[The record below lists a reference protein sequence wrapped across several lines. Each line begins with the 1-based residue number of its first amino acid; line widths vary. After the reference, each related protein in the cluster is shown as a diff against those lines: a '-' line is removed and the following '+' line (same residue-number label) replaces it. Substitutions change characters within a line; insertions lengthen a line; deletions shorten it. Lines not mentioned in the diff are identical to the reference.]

1 MTILQE
7 IKKHY
12 ELQTVTW
19 KEKETLV
26 DTDCGVKRIRIWSDL
41 HLLNWHVRWRDEVG
55 KNSLA
60 VADRMIRTVDG
71 ACWVDLEGRYLTL
84 HDYVEGRH
92 ERGGHEKRW
101 GLLLGNMLQAGLDL
115 QKEFGPITHADRYS
129 FDACLAAIHKL
140 SKDYNELVS
149 VRNSLPEANK
159 RLNLAMEL
167 KQASSQVPLPL
178 LDSDTHMSNGAQIF
192 NILFYRGSNG
202 YPEEGY
208 RPLRKFLT
216 EWLKECGPYSLRKL
230 LTCINEH
237 FSLEREQGYLLLAE
251 ILTPWELQDCVDQLK
266 NTELSH
272 IVACVESF
280 EQDWDFNRILL
291 HCFTDWMDD
300 KRKRVA
306 L

>member
-1 MTILQE
+1 MTILFE

-12 ELQTVTW
+12 ELQKVTW
-19 KEKETLV
+19 KEKDHLV
-26 DTDCGVKRIRIWSDL
+26 DTDCGVKQIRVWKDRA
-41 HLLNWHVRWRDEVG
+41 LLDWHVRWRDEVG

-60 VADRMIRTVDG
+60 VADRMIRTAEG
-71 ACWVDLEGRYLTL
+71 KPWVVMGNEYLTL
-84 HDYVEGRH
+84 HDYVEGTH
-92 ERGGHEKRW
+92 ERSGHEKRW
-101 GLLLGNMLQAGLDL
+101 GLLIGNMLQAGLEL
-115 QKEFGPITHADRYS
+115 QGEFSSVTKEDHYS
-129 FDACLAAIHKL
+129 FDTCLAAIHKL
-140 SKDYNELVS
+140 SKEYNELVS
-149 VRNSLPEANK
+149 VKNSLPEANK

-167 KQASSQVPLPL
+167 KKASSHVPLPL
-178 LDSDTHMSNGAQIF
+178 FDSDTHMNNGGQIF
-192 NILFYRGSNG
+192 NILFYRGSDD
-202 YPEEGY
+202 YPEHGY
-208 RPLRKFLT
+208 RPLRRLLT

-266 NTELSH
+266 NEELAH
-272 IVACVESF
+272 IVSYVESF